1 MAGSA
6 CPAGWPREVVRNE
19 QLPQPTAIAAGCP
32 QLVVRQ
38 ELGTVRAVRLEI

>member
-19 QLPQPTAIAAGCP
+19 QLPRPTTFAAGRL

-38 ELGTVRAVRLEI
+38 ALGTVRAVRLEI

>member
-6 CPAGWPREVVRNE
+6 YPAGWPREVVCNE
-19 QLPQPTAIAAGCP
+19 LLPRPTAFAAERP
-32 QLVVRQ
+32 QLVARQ